1 MTTATH
7 RDAPLVVR
15 LLLKHGDVRP
25 QDFERLQIP
34 LGALPVNPE
43 GLLIEAGIADERT
56 LAMRIAQYV
65 GCSWFELDAT
75 EPGRVLEG
83 FPPDQMRKKGTLE
96 EMLGTCRDAI
106 TCVPESVF
114 RNRRVMPLFLA
125 AGALHVVAADPL
137 DQGAI
142 EELQMIVGLRVAVHA
157 GTVGMY
163 RTLLQVVFGDRDK
176 VGEAMV
182 QEKDRVD
189 DEVGHAVD
197 VDLNQPL
204 PNNKDSGVLKLV
216 NSIILQAIEEGAS
229 DIHCE
234 PYESF
239 VRVRYR
245 VDGTLREVA
254 APPPKMFQQAISRM
268 KILAKLDIAEKRV
281 PQDGSISVR
290 EGDKRVDL
298 RVSTVPTV
306 YGEKMVMRLL
316 EKTSLP
322 KNLKALGFS
331 DKQSGEFAEAA
342 ASPHGLIFVTGPT
355 GSGKSTTLYTALG
368 MINDAE
374 RNIVTVED
382 PVEYKLHGLNQVQ
395 VHAQAGLTFAAALRS
410 FLRQDPDVIM
420 VGEVRDAET
429 AQICMRAALTGHLV
443 LSTLHTNSALQ
454 VIYRLVDMSVEPFLL
469 GPALRILQ
477 AQRLVRRLCPTCRR
491 KQELPAE
498 TAENHGLPKG
508 VPVYLKGKD
517 PACPTCR
524 GRGSKGRL
532 GVYEVLRI
540 TEDVQDRISARVP
553 LGELRTFLAAKGAVF
568 LADDARAKVLA
579 GLTSFEEVADYIRVG

>member
-1 MTTATH
+1 VI
-7 RDAPLVVR
+7 L
-15 LLLKHGDVRP
+15 
-25 QDFERLQIP
+25 
-34 LGALPVNPE
+34 
-43 GLLIEAGIADERT
+43 DE
-56 LAMRIAQYV
+56 
-65 GCSWFELDAT
+65 
-75 EPGRVLEG
+75 
-83 FPPDQMRKKGTLE
+83 
-96 EMLGTCRDAI
+96 
-106 TCVPESVF
+106 CVKRQS
-114 RNRRVMPLFLA
+114 
-125 AGALHVVAADPL
+125 
-137 DQGAI
+137 
-142 EELQMIVGLRVAVHA
+142 VHA
-157 GTVGMY
+157 GTVTMY

-176 VGEAMV
+176 VNEVLV
-182 QEKDRVD
+182 QHVEQPDEEGAHGVD
-189 DEVGHAVD
+189 L
-197 VDLNQPL
+197 DLNQSH
-204 PNNKDSGVLKLV
+204 NGKDSGVLKLV
-216 NSIILQAIEEGAS
+216 NSIVLQAIEEGAS

-245 VDGTLREVA
+245 VDGSLREVA

-268 KILAKLDIAEKRV
+268 KILAKMDIAEKRV
-281 PQDGSISVR
+281 PQDGAITVR

-316 EKTSLP
+316 EKTQLP
-322 KNLKALGFS
+322 KSLTALGFAA
-331 DKQSGEFAEAA
+331 KQAEDFAEAIE
-342 ASPHGLIFVTGPT
+342 SPHGLVFVTGPT

-368 MINDAE
+368 LINDAE

-395 VHAQAGLTFAAALRS
+395 VHSQAGLTFAAALRS

-454 VIYRLVDMSVEPFLL
+454 VIYRLVDMGVEPFLL

-491 KQELPAE
+491 QQPLPDD
-498 TAENHGLPKG
+498 TAQRHGIPAGAK
-508 VPVYLKGKD
+508 VWMRGKD
-517 PACPTCR
+517 PSCPTCR

-540 TEDVQDRISARVP
+540 TEDVQDRISARAS
-553 LGELRTFLAAKGAVF
+553 LEDMRAHLSQQGARF
-568 LADDARAKVLA
+568 LADDARDKALA
-579 GLTSFEEVADYIRVG
+579 GLTSFEEVADYIRVS